1 MKKWSYLLSGV
12 LIGAIVASAGSAFA
26 DQIKSLVG
34 EKVAGEYA
42 VKVNGNSL
50 AENAIVVDGKA
61 HVPLRAVTDSLGADL
76 KLDGKTIQIST
87 DSPTVAST
95 TSASSPEKNSNLD
108 KVEKGEKYIGWSIE
122 RLEQRK
128 NELEKYISESEN
140 SKQKLSKE
148 LDIANKLLESN
159 PFNSEKAMAIGE
171 SNAEKTKNELNNIE
185 NDITKYK
192 TELEE
197 IDKAIASLK

>member
-108 KVEKGEKYIGWSIE
+108 KVEKGGKYIGWSIE

>member
-1 MKKWSYLLSGV
+1 MMPTYCL
-12 LIGAIVASAGSAFA
+12 
-26 DQIKSLVG
+26 
-34 EKVAGEYA
+34 
-42 VKVNGNSL
+42 
-50 AENAIVVDGKA
+50 
-61 HVPLRAVTDSLGADL
+61 
-76 KLDGKTIQIST
+76 
-87 DSPTVAST
+87 TVAST

-108 KVEKGEKYIGWSIE
+108 NVEKVGKYIGWSIE

-128 NELEKYISESEN
+128 TELEKYISESEN

-159 PFNSEKAMAIGE
+159 PFNSEKAIAIGE
-171 SNAEKTKNELNNIE
+171 SNAEKTKKELNNIE

-197 IDKAIASLK
+197 INKAIASLK